1 MMSKPQKC
9 SKVCWDLME
18 LTEQQAALIAELS
31 LRVKELET
39 ILEIE
44 SQVVVED
51 GNVG

>member
-1 MMSKPQKC
+1 MSKYQIC

-18 LTEQQAALIAELS
+18 LTERQATLIARLT
-31 LRVKELET
+31 LRVRELET